1 MSAAEQ
7 HAVLDTVET
16 QKTAILLIL
25 SKSLYNAI
33 TGRQSQAGRQA
44 VEYKKKMPVSGQN
57 DSLNKVAA
65 TSFNTCL
72 TSVWTMQL

>member
-7 HAVLDTVET
+7 HVVLDTVET

-33 TGRQSQAGRQA
+33 TGRQRQAGRQA
-44 VEYKKKMPVSGQN
+44 VEYKKKCQCQDRMTV
-57 DSLNKVAA
+57 
-65 TSFNTCL
+65 L
-72 TSVWTMQL
+72 TK